1 MFYNVLS
8 ADLQALCQPRLLA
21 PACPIMLD
29 DDGALAPHVLQGL
42 DDFFSEDALRVMSDW
57 TMPEGLPTTTDRED
71 RWRLAS
77 SLQKA
82 IRRGDVS
89 AAMRAA
95 HACHS
100 VDPAHLRKRL
110 VVIAIED
117 VMLGNLLAVAWTL
130 ALAGNHIARRTAG
143 DLKAAVWLAKALASG
158 AQDRTACDLVT
169 VVDFD
174 RDRHSEMELLASW
187 PDKALADAATD
198 LERPV
203 ADRMAATWMLAGTKR
218 FPNLNA
224 PDWNDRPRSPLMS
237 LMVRAGMPLVLCY
250 LADRAAIRGGGCMH
264 ASLLPMWQMIQA
276 DEDELRFIAGDLPD
290 DPGIGQLLS
299 CGYDMHTR
307 PGQAAIKRLMSVPVV
322 ASALDTVAPAHR
334 KAATFEAVFAV
345 EGGKLARRVS
355 SPQIDALA
363 EEIDDLVLAYNG
375 VVAIEQRRALLSAV
389 TQSLP
394 ELHRFRREIV
404 LGQRDQRKTA

>member
-1 MFYNVLS
+1 
-8 ADLQALCQPRLLA
+8 
-21 PACPIMLD
+21 MLD
-29 DDGALAPHVLQGL
+29 DDGALAPHVLRGL
-42 DDFFSEDALRVMSDW
+42 DDFFSEDALRAMSDW

-82 IRRGDVS
+82 IRRADAS

-100 VDPAHLRKRL
+100 VDPAYLRKRL

-117 VMLGNLLAVAWTL
+117 VMLGNLRAVAWTL
-130 ALAGNHIARRTAG
+130 ALAGNSSARRAAG
-143 DLKAAVWLAKALASG
+143 DLKVAVWLAQALASG

-174 RDRHSEMELLASW
+174 RERHSEMAMLASW
-187 PDKALADAATD
+187 PDEALADAATD

-203 ADRMAATWMLAGTKR
+203 AGRMAATWMLAGTKR

-224 PDWNDRPRSPLMS
+224 PDWNDRPRAPLMS

-290 DPGIGQLLS
+290 DPGIGRLLS
-299 CGYDMHTR
+299 CSYDMHTR
-307 PGQAAIKRLMSVPVV
+307 PGQVAIKRLMSVPVV
-322 ASALDTVAPAHR
+322 ASALDTVAPTHR

-363 EEIDDLVLAYNG
+363 ADIDDLVLAYNG
-375 VVAIEQRRALLSAV
+375 VGAAEERQALLRAV

-394 ELHRFRREIV
+394 ELHRLRREIV
-404 LGQRDQRKTA
+404 LGERVQRKTA